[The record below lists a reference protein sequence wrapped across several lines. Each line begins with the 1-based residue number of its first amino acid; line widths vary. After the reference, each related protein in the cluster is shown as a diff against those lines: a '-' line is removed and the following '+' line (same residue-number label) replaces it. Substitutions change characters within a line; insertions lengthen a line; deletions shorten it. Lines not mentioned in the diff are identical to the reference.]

1 MSPVGRFRA
10 AISRAMLTQA
20 EAYAFLNDQ
29 EQAVGGEVIEALNA
43 CRVTPAVW
51 SQRSQY
57 VQALAE

>member
-1 MSPVGRFRA
+1 
-10 AISRAMLTQA
+10 MLTQA